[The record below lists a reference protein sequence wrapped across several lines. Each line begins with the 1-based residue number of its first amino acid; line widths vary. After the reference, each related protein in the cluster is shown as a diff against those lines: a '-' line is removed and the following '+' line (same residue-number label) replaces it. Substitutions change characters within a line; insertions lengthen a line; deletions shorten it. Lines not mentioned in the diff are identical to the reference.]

1 MQTAVRINK
10 RMLNAI
16 RNLHTLGFI
25 HRNIQPSNFA
35 IGSQKADTAIVF
47 IIGFSL
53 AARIELDSNGFEI
66 DVPQKLP
73 SRRINTLNLMYMSR
87 RCHST
92 LNLTR
97 MDDIESWLFSC
108 LEMCMM
114 DCLPWK
120 KCFIAS
126 EAFEMKKE
134 FFFHQRKLFWG
145 LTKVF
150 SVAHILLS
158 FDKKVLKLRMCTVFS
173 KL

>member
-134 FFFHQRKLFWG
+134 FFFHQRKLFSG
-145 LTKVF
+145 
-150 SVAHILLS
+150 INEGI
-158 FDKKVLKLRMCTVFS
+158 
-173 KL
+173 